1 MNSTNE
7 SSHKTEV
14 IDKPRRA
21 QLQYLQL
28 DSDFASKPKIVAL
41 RARFGHLGVHLLVL
55 ILLDLAR
62 GTDAEIDRD
71 CAIAQADLLGLSRE
85 DGEAFIEYCI
95 EREILGIGS
104 KDYLITNSRVKKD
117 QESLAKKQDDWRRRQ
132 RESRGGHAD
141 VTRDTGVTLNVN
153 KCLSLSIH
161 KDLKEGGVGGDS
173 SPQERRVAPA
183 PPPAPL
189 QANAEAEIEG
199 VLDQLGL
206 TPLGLE
212 TKRVR
217 GALRL
222 WARHVIS
229 NLKRSFDAISAQ
241 ALVAAYGGRPDDLAR
256 DLAYSTAGRYR
267 RVYPAPMQNPRPEDV
282 KRATV
287 ARKDS
292 AVLRRHKPVEEI
304 FK

>member
-7 SSHKTEV
+7 SSHKTEQAN
-14 IDKPRRA
+14 KPRRA

-28 DSDFASKPKIVAL
+28 DADFASKPKIVAL

-62 GTDAEIDRD
+62 GTDGEIDRD
-71 CAIAQADLLGLSRE
+71 CAIAQADLIGMSRDDSE
-85 DGEAFIEYCI
+85 KFIEYCL
-95 EREILGIGS
+95 ERGILGIGS
-104 KDYLITNSRVKKD
+104 RDFLITNARVQKD

-132 RESRGGHAD
+132 RESRVSHAG
-141 VTRDTGVTLNVN
+141 VTRDTDVTLNVN
-153 KCLSLSIH
+153 KCLSLSIS
-161 KDLKEGGVGGDS
+161 KDLKEGGVGGES
-173 SPQERRVAPA
+173 APERKVAPT
-183 PPPAPL
+183 PPPKPL

-199 VLDQLGL
+199 VLDELGL
-206 TPLGLE
+206 TPLGLN

-217 GALRL
+217 EALRL
-222 WARHVIS
+222 WARHVLG
-229 NLKRSFDAISAQ
+229 NLRRSFDVVSAQ
-241 ALVAAYGGRPDDLAR
+241 ALIAPYVGRPDDLAR

-267 RVYPAPMQNPRPEDV
+267 RVYPAPAQVPRGEDV
-282 KRATV
+282 KKATV